1 MNTLPLTYDNPH
13 KDTGEKQRNEKIAA
27 AIAAAI
33 AITLGAVL
41 GPNLHP
47 NDTCANPDRKDAASV
62 DQSAPEGVTKS
73 GNEAAEPGSTITLC
87 DDQPL
92 FNQYGED
99 LNTTVHV
106 YGGGCK
112 TGLLK
117 NPGGSF
123 TVAAEDGKLSCTRTD
138 SLPGFTMI
146 DGNKMDLSGISC
158 VRNSHGDAQTGIK
171 PPKNPLD

>member
-1 MNTLPLTYDNPH
+1 MI
-13 KDTGEKQRNEKIAA
+13 GMVAA
-27 AIAAAI
+27 ATVTIGVVI
-33 AITLGAVL
+33 GSHL
-41 GPNLHP
+41 NQK
-47 NDTCANPDRKDAASV
+47 TCAIRHHNN
-62 DQSAPEGVTKS
+62 DQNAVS
-73 GNEAAEPGSTITLC
+73 AEPGSTITLC

-92 FNQYGED
+92 LNQYGED

-112 TGLLK
+112 TGLLE

-138 SLPGFTMI
+138 SLPGFAMV
-146 DGNKMDLSGISC
+146 GSSMMDLSGISC
-158 VRNSHGDAQTGIK
+158 VRNSHGNTQTGIK